1 MNISKIKVIWKLL
14 TGGVGSVVDYLL
26 ALLNAALA
34 KIDPTKKAKIQA
46 VLNLA
51 KQVLSFLDLLQP
63 LCPQKWQT
71 AYTKTIEA
79 VEDVIDALEDLNIT
93 PEELEKVAKAFE
105 EAIKAWKGEDD
116 ETCVD
121 CEVLDED
128 DCPDCKPKA

>member
-1 MNISKIKVIWKLL
+1 MKISKIKVVWKLI

-26 ALLNAALA
+26 DLLNAALA
-34 KIDPTKKAKIQA
+34 KIDPAQKAKIQA

-51 KQVLSFLDLLQP
+51 KQVLSFLNLLQP

-71 AYTKTIEA
+71 AYAKTIEA
-79 VEDVIDALEDLNIT
+79 VETLIDVLSDFNIT
-93 PEELEKVAKAFE
+93 SEELEKIKKEFE
-105 EAIKAWKGEDD
+105 AAIKAWKGEDD

-128 DCPDCKPKA
+128 CPDCKPKA